1 MQPMPKRKVSP
12 SNGATRAKEPEV
24 IELKEEDANLLASN
38 TPSLNT
44 RPSQVKLQKQK
55 LNDGNMH
62 ELVLRAYAR
71 AMADITIA

>member
-1 MQPMPKRKVSP
+1 MQPMPKRKVPP
-12 SNGATRAKEPEV
+12 SNGAAHANEPEV
-24 IELKEEDANLLASN
+24 IELKEDANLLANN

-62 ELVLRAYAR
+62 ELVLRA
-71 AMADITIA
+71 